1 MMNELALQD
10 ILGLASN
17 ALAYTAFLLWAM
29 SAKQQLFWVKCVLLG
44 LALFFALFPI
54 LNTPLVIYFRGV
66 LGDLSVA
73 TWMLSLNTLM
83 LVFRGRALLE
93 PNASMLFY
101 GLVAMLAL
109 LLYPFALGWGQ
120 SDTYRLGYEFA
131 PFEWFI
137 FLLASIAVWHRNYW
151 IGAWLMLSLIAY
163 FFKSYE
169 SLNLWDYLID
179 PVAAFIAMVHV
190 VHWLISSEQPRRFLL
205 RYEPDGEKHGDRA
218 KK

>member
-93 PNASMLFY
+93 PSASTLFY

-109 LLYPFALGWGQ
+109 LLYPFALG
-120 SDTYRLGYEFA
+120 
-131 PFEWFI
+131 
-137 FLLASIAVWHRNYW
+137 
-151 IGAWLMLSLIAY
+151 
-163 FFKSYE
+163 
-169 SLNLWDYLID
+169 
-179 PVAAFIAMVHV
+179 
-190 VHWLISSEQPRRFLL
+190 
-205 RYEPDGEKHGDRA
+205 
-218 KK
+218 